1 MNARELT
8 EKYFEQSAKIA
19 ELEKDVSYLKDVMAK
34 QQLKVKDMSLDLNML
49 ENDMRRLKK

>member
-1 MNARELT
+1 MNAKELS
-8 EKYFEQSAKIA
+8 EKYFEQSTKIA
-19 ELEKDVSYLKDVMAK
+19 ELEKDVSYLKDVLAK

>member
-1 MNARELT
+1 MNARELS

-19 ELEKDVSYLKDVMAK
+19 EIEKDVNYLKDVLAK
-34 QQLKVKDMSLDLNML
+34 QQLKVKDLGIDLNML

>member
-1 MNARELT
+1 MNARELS

-49 ENDMRRLKK
+49 ENEMRRLKK